1 MRPTNALLLLLLL
14 FISFTYVM
22 YLLLLSFPDC
32 KFNCHKRCAEKVP
45 KDCLGEAP
53 LHERKSKKQ
62 RYPGSYKYLHFMGNM
77 ISSFT
82 NMSFNNIALAV
93 REILTLKQ
101 RVTECETYF

>member
-1 MRPTNALLLLLLL
+1 
-14 FISFTYVM
+14 
-22 YLLLLSFPDC
+22 
-32 KFNCHKRCAEKVP
+32 
-45 KDCLGEAP
+45 
-53 LHERKSKKQ
+53 
-62 RYPGSYKYLHFMGNM
+62 MGNM